1 MALIRTD
8 YIPKEYVQ
16 VVTPLANKSEQI
28 LSRGSSLFENTHEG
42 IRENLEQNYSK
53 LYNEFKKVNDTLDY
67 RSHYES
73 AGSVMNFIKMWRKLA
88 DPIYNADKG
97 LFGTSFT
104 SNYWSLVK
112 KVDDEIIKY
121 YNTNKKLPP
130 FEDLIEVYRF
140 CSEVAEI
147 EVNKISKNPT
157 SPTLYLKF
165 YHIGNCQHILGRI
178 LSSYNSYK

>member
-1 MALIRTD
+1 MAIFQSNS
-8 YIPKEYVQ
+8 IPKEHVQ
-16 VVTPLANKSEQI
+16 VVTSLANKSEQI
-28 LSRGSSLFENTHEG
+28 FSRGSSLFKNTYQG
-42 IRENLEQNYSK
+42 ISENLRQNYSK
-53 LYNEFKKVNDTLDY
+53 LYSEFQTVNDSLDY
-67 RSHYES
+67 GRYHES
-73 AGSVMNFIKMWRKLA
+73 AKGVIDLFKMWRKIA

-130 FEDLIEVYRF
+130 FEDLIEIYRF

>member
-1 MALIRTD
+1 MAPIRTD

-16 VVTPLANKSEQI
+16 VVTSLANKSKQI
-28 LSRGSSLFENTHEG
+28 FLKGSSLFENTHQG
-42 IRENLEQNYSK
+42 IMENLRQNYSK
-53 LYNEFKKVNDTLDY
+53 LYSEFQTVNDSLDY
-67 RSHYES
+67 GRYHES
-73 AGSVMNFIKMWRKLA
+73 AKGVIDLFKMWRKIA
-88 DPIYNADKG
+88 DPIYNSDKG
-97 LFGTSFT
+97 SLSFSLT

-112 KVDDEIIKY
+112 EVDEIIKY

-165 YHIGNCQHILGRI
+165 YHIGNCQHILERI
-178 LSSYNSYK
+178 LSSYKGYN